1 MNRIQLFSVAPR
13 VPDELRF
20 LEMLS
25 RNLWWCWHNDAI
37 ELFRRI
43 SPRLW
48 RTARHNPIQF
58 LNLIPQDRVEELLED
73 DGFLQHLQRVE
84 ALFNAQVASDVKDS
98 HTPAPPHSVAYFS
111 LEYGFHES
119 VHLYSGGLGVLSGDH
134 LKAASDIGLP
144 LVAVGLLYR
153 QGYFQQYLS
162 PEGWQQ
168 EHYPENPVQNM
179 PVSKAYDKHEREV
192 IVHVPLSE
200 GDLKAVVWR
209 LDVGRVPVYLLDT
222 NLPENPPDFRAVT
235 AQLYG
240 GDRETRL
247 RQELLLGVGGYR
259 ALLALGY
266 HPHVCHINEGHAAF
280 LNIARLAH
288 LVETRGCK
296 LEGAL
301 EIVSRTNVFTT
312 HTPVPAGNETFELE
326 LLRPHLDALS
336 REVDIPTDLMLSW
349 GQSPSSHA
357 QHELSMTIFG
367 LRTARN
373 SNGVSELHGHVARRM
388 WQHLWPD
395 TPRDEIPIRHITN
408 GIHAPSWLAADLGV
422 LFERYFGP
430 EWWMDPGDPKVLR
443 RVDQIPDEELWHAH
457 ESSRSR
463 LVRTARELSAEQYG
477 QRNESRAEIV
487 RAKSVLDHDALTV
500 GFARRFATYKRATLL
515 LRDPERFEALLKN
528 DDRPV
533 QFIFAGKAHPAD
545 DDGKDLIRQLVEF
558 ARTRNVQSRFVF
570 LEDYDIAIARCMVQ
584 GVDVWLNTPR
594 RPQEASGTSGMK
606 AAVNGGLNVSVLD
619 GWWCEGYTPENGWA
633 IGQGE
638 EEYDS
643 TEYQDTVESKALFN
657 LLENEVIPCYYDR
670 PFGDLPTH
678 WIRMMKASIRMILE
692 RFTSH
697 RMVCEYRECFYQPAF
712 EAYESLT
719 ADNSAR
725 ARRLVRQSKRLRA
738 QWRHVKIGFPTA
750 DIDVS
755 MVRVGD
761 TFTVESE
768 VHLGELRPEEVD
780 VQVYYGPV
788 DPQNEIL
795 ESHVANMEIVEE
807 RGSGVYLYRQAI
819 SCTTTGRFGFTA
831 RVVADG
837 EDWRGV
843 MPGFITWADG
853 KAS

>member
-1 MNRIQLFSVAPR
+1 MNRIELFSVAPH
-13 VPDELRF
+13 VPERLHF
-20 LEMLS
+20 LETLS
-25 RNLWWCWHNDAI
+25 RNLWWCWHSPAI

-48 RTARHNPIQF
+48 KEAQFNPIRF
-58 LNLIPQDRVEELLED
+58 LNLIPQDRLEELLED
-73 DGFLQHLQRVE
+73 AGFLQQFEQVE
-84 ALFNAQVASDVKDS
+84 ASFNAEIGSDVQDR
-98 HTPAPPHSVAYFS
+98 HTPAPTHSVAYFS

-119 VHLYSGGLGVLSGDH
+119 VRLYSGGLGVLAGDH

-168 EHYPENPVQNM
+168 EHYPENPVQDL
-179 PVSKAYDKHEREV
+179 PIKKAHDRDGQDIV
-192 IVHVPLSE
+192 VHVPLADGE
-200 GDLKAVVWR
+200 LKAVVWR

-222 NLPENPPDFRAVT
+222 NLPENAPEFRAVT

-240 GDRETRL
+240 GNRETRL

-259 ALLALGY
+259 ALVALGY

-280 LNIARLAH
+280 LNIARLGH
-288 LVETRGCK
+288 LVKTKGCD
-296 LEGAL
+296 LDGAL

-312 HTPVPAGNETFELE
+312 HTPVPAGNETFEPE

-336 REVDIPTDLMLSW
+336 REVAIPTDLMLSW
-349 GQSPSSHA
+349 GQPPAGHKTR
-357 QHELSMTIFG
+357 ELSMTVFG
-367 LRTARN
+367 LRMARN
-373 SNGVSELHGHVARRM
+373 SNGVSELHGHVARKM

-395 TPRDEIPIRHITN
+395 TPQDEIPIRHITN
-408 GIHAPSWLAADLGV
+408 GIHAPSWLSPELDGL
-422 LFERYFGP
+422 LEHYIGP
-430 EWWMDPGDPKVLR
+430 EWSLDPADPKVLR
-443 RVDQIPDEELWHAH
+443 RVDQIPDEELWRAH

-463 LVRTARELSAEQYG
+463 LVRTARELSEEQYG
-477 QRNESRAEIV
+477 QRNASRAEIA

-500 GFARRFATYKRATLL
+500 GFARRFATYKRSALL

-545 DDGKDLIRQLVEF
+545 DAGKDLIRQLVQF
-558 ARTRNVQSRFVF
+558 AVSRNLRHRFVF
-570 LEDYDIAIARCMVQ
+570 LEDYDIAIARSMVQ

-619 GWWCEGYTPENGWA
+619 GWWCEGYRPENGWA
-633 IGQGE
+633 IGRG

-657 LLENEVIPCYYDR
+657 VLENEVIPCYYDR
-670 PFGDLPTH
+670 PFGDLPNL
-678 WIRMMKASIRMILE
+678 WIKMMKASIRMVLE
-692 RFTSH
+692 QFTSH
-697 RMVCEYRECFYQPAF
+697 RMVCDYRETFYERAF
-712 EAYESLT
+712 AAYESLT
-719 ADNSAR
+719 ADNANR
-725 ARRLVRQSKRLRA
+725 ARGLVRQSKRLRA
-738 QWRHVKIGFPTA
+738 QWRHVRAGFPTTDRNVA
-750 DIDVS
+750 

-795 ESHVANMEIVEE
+795 ESHVADMEIVED
-807 RGSGVYLYRQAI
+807 RGSGVYLYRQTI
-819 SCTTTGRFGFTA
+819 TCTTTGRFGFTA
-831 RVVADG
+831 RVIADG
-837 EDWRGV
+837 EDWSGV

-853 KAS
+853 KVS